1 MEQQKL
7 DEVVLII
14 ETSKT
19 NLDEI
24 INSFISSENKSKIN
38 EIASK
43 NENIK
48 KFQEEYAKS
57 FSKNQSIKNESIKR
71 NERIKTIETEIASW
85 INLLS
90 NSEKMINEL
99 NMRKNKLSETFN
111 MLEAEPQTQAEKK
124 GQISENLRASE
135 IEKEKDEETINV
147 IDKKINSLRVDLS
160 SALEKMIQIRERR
173 ASSSATIDG
182 LKQRRNDLLE

>member
-1 MEQQKL
+1 MEKQKL
-7 DEVVLII
+7 DEVASII

-24 INSFISSENKSKIN
+24 INSFNSSENKSKIS

-90 NSEKMINEL
+90 NSEKMISEL
-99 NMRKNKLSETFN
+99 NT
-111 MLEAEPQTQAEKK
+111 EKK
-124 GQISENLRASE
+124 
-135 IEKEKDEETINV
+135 
-147 IDKKINSLRVDLS
+147 
-160 SALEKMIQIRERR
+160 
-173 ASSSATIDG
+173 
-182 LKQRRNDLLE
+182 